1 MAQRTDDRPIVDS
14 VLIRRELLL
23 NEERKE
29 EISYAKTYVVTT
41 IRHSYHL
48 DTMRASSLA
57 IVAGVGLFVL
67 PIPGTFV
74 TGALVAGAGALA
86 RYLGH

>member
-1 MAQRTDDRPIVDS
+1 
-14 VLIRRELLL
+14 
-23 NEERKE
+23 
-29 EISYAKTYVVTT
+29 
-41 IRHSYHL
+41 
-48 DTMRASSLA
+48 MRASSLA
-57 IVAGVGLFVL
+57 IVAGVALFAL